1 MLAAQNIGQKVRTA
15 FHLGG
20 RGIGNCTLK
29 YSSSSESRVSIS
41 KESSPKSS
49 SGVSIKNSATV
60 VRDRLADIL
69 TLIIWII
76 SIGMG
81 FIRFTM

>member
-1 MLAAQNIGQKVRTA
+1 MLAARNIDRKVRTA

-29 YSSSSESRVSIS
+29 YSSFPKSRVSLP

-49 SGVSIKNSATV
+49 SGVSSENSATV
-60 VRDRLADIL
+60 VRDKLADIL